1 MCREPETM
9 TQGDVHP
16 PNERRK
22 PGTEPGTAVPG
33 HGGGW
38 GGRGGDG
45 KVQLG
50 VGCRE
55 GNAVKSTE
63 RD

>member
-1 MCREPETM
+1 M